1 MRDAASKRRIG
12 MQVALAVVAVFVA
25 LGTLIIAPTTSIA
38 GAVKPTY
45 EITLTPVNPQ
55 PTTTTPTSDY
65 DPVMPGPSPTPTFNG
80 PRIILSLRPVQPGP
94 SPVPTFNQTT
104 SPSDTVQEV
113 GVAQDLRRAS
123 ASGSFACGL
132 RTDGTARCW
141 GVNDSGQLGIPI
153 TRQPAILP
161 QTIANQPVKFT
172 QISTGREYTCGLGT
186 DKFVYCWGDNSFGQL
201 GQVKSRT
208 QLSGSFNPLRVAT
221 LPADTAQIA
230 TGGRHACAL
239 SNSGVLTCWG
249 ANEMAQVGNSTN
261 IGNQLKPVAV
271 MTEVK
276 EVATGNDHTCAL
288 KQDGTVYCWGVK
300 AGWDGWNDRLAV
312 NYQLRPV
319 PVSQLKFVSFRAAGD
334 RSCAIA
340 ENKRL
345 YCWGI
350 NTDGQAGKPGDMSTR
365 GKMLQPELISSL
377 PEVSQVYLG
386 YYGGCAV
393 TPSGSTYCWGR
404 NDFGQLG
411 PGIALTKRVAGNNT
425 QIIGAAPA
433 VSGLDARLGA
443 NARSTIFM
451 GSTFTC
457 MLDKQNNMYCV
468 GNWAQGQLADGRRSD
483 RLSNART
490 AQITPVYS
498 RL

>member
-1 MRDAASKRRIG
+1 
-12 MQVALAVVAVFVA
+12 
-25 LGTLIIAPTTSIA
+25 
-38 GAVKPTY
+38 
-45 EITLTPVNPQ
+45 
-55 PTTTTPTSDY
+55 
-65 DPVMPGPSPTPTFNG
+65 
-80 PRIILSLRPVQPGP
+80 
-94 SPVPTFNQTT
+94 
-104 SPSDTVQEV
+104 
-113 GVAQDLRRAS
+113 
-123 ASGSFACGL
+123 
-132 RTDGTARCW
+132 
-141 GVNDSGQLGIPI
+141 
-153 TRQPAILP
+153 
-161 QTIANQPVKFT
+161 
-172 QISTGREYTCGLGT
+172 
-186 DKFVYCWGDNSFGQL
+186 
-201 GQVKSRT
+201 
-208 QLSGSFNPLRVAT
+208 
-221 LPADTAQIA
+221 
-230 TGGRHACAL
+230 
-239 SNSGVLTCWG
+239 
-249 ANEMAQVGNSTN
+249 MAQVGNSTN

-319 PVSQLKFVSFRAAGD
+319 PVSQLKFVSLRAAGD